1 MYCRI
6 ACTQRGGVSV
16 SGFSGRLEQR
26 WSITVNNSISTI
38 RTLSCDHPR
47 CSSSRPGRQ
56 WPPTSHSSWSQMA
69 LRCTTAVN
77 APSPRDHHHDT
88 TTTHDAS
95 QSMHLHHDATT
106 TTPLRRL
113 SRVPSPALRWRSGHL
128 ARRQR
133 HCDQGAPHHRLAADV
148 ASNGRRTRD
157 TDLLPLLSK
166 PYTAAHIETRT
177 SSRICAW
184 VPGMRFSGK

>member
-1 MYCRI
+1 MQQQPSGSSM
-6 ACTQRGGVSV
+6 AADESFKLKPDGASMHDSSQCTFTMRPPPRHVSV
-16 SGFSGRLEQR
+16 NE
-26 WSITVNNSISTI
+26 
-38 RTLSCDHPR
+38 
-47 CSSSRPGRQ
+47 
-56 WPPTSHSSWSQMA
+56 
-69 LRCTTAVN
+69 
-77 APSPRDHHHDT
+77 PSPRDHHHDT

-177 SSRICAW
+177 SSRICA
-184 VPGMRFSGK
+184 